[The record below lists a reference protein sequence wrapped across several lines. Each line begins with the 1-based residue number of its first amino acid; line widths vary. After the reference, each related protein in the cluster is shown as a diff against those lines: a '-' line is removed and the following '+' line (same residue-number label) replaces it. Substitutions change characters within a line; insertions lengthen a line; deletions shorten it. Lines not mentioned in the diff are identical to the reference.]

1 MSKTYEVEIKIPHSD
16 SESIEAAI
24 LAMAG
29 TRMNSET
36 QTDIYFDHPCRS
48 FKDSDEAI
56 RIRSRSS
63 IIDEPPE
70 ASHPLVELT
79 YKGPKIDST
88 TKTREEYSVG
98 LGDVDTASKIL
109 ESLGFKRVATIVKRR
124 VFFRI
129 DDVILS
135 LDDVDG
141 VGTFLELEMI
151 ATGDEQMNTKRAS
164 LIQLVRDLGLD
175 PADSVTESYLELYLK
190 GTPRT

>member
-24 LAMAG
+24 LARAG

-70 ASHPLVELT
+70 ESHPLVELT

-98 LGDVDTASKIL
+98 LSDADTATKIL

-124 VFFRI
+124 VFYRI

-135 LDDVDG
+135 LDDVAG

-151 ATGDEQMNTKRAS
+151 ATGDEQMNAKRAS